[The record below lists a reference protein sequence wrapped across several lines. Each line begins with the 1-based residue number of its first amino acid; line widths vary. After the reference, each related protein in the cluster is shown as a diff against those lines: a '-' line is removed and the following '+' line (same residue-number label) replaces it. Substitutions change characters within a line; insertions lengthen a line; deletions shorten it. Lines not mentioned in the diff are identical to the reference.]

1 MSPIPAFCGCC
12 KKRRRS
18 EGITVQYK
26 APGIG
31 GTDAGA
37 IHLAQDGIPAITV
50 ATPCRYIHG
59 PAAILNLNDLSA
71 SVRLVEA
78 ALQRL
83 TPDDLTSAL

>member
-1 MSPIPAFCGCC
+1 MSTHPGLLRLLQETAAA
-12 KKRRRS
+12 

-31 GTDAGA
+31 GTDTGA

-71 SVRLVEA
+71 SVRLVSA
-78 ALQRL
+78 ALRRL
-83 TPDDLTSAL
+83 TPDDLTSVL